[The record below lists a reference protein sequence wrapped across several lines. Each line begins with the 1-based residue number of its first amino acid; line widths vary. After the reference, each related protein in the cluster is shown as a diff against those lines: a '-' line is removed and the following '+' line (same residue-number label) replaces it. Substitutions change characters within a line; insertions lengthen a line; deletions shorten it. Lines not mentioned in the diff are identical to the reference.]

1 MPTIFLFRAFC
12 GSLLSATAAV
22 EQCRLDGGSS
32 VSLFSDT
39 SSVSEEDGFT
49 GSEDIRAE
57 EPGASSAG
65 VLDAGGLATT
75 FASTSLSPVLE
86 GVVVGA
92 GGSGPTSS
100 SAASL

>member
-1 MPTIFLFRAFC
+1 MPAIFLFRAFC

-32 VSLFSDT
+32 VSLLSDT
-39 SSVSEEDGFT
+39 SVSEDGFT
-49 GSEDIRAE
+49 GSEDIQAE
-57 EPGASSAG
+57 TGASSTG
-65 VLDAGGLATT
+65 VLDAVGLATT

>member
-1 MPTIFLFRAFC
+1 MPAIFLFRAFC

-22 EQCRLDGGSS
+22 EQCRFDGGSS
-32 VSLFSDT
+32 VSLLSDT
-39 SSVSEEDGFT
+39 SVSEDGFT
-49 GSEDIRAE
+49 GSEDIQAE
-57 EPGASSAG
+57 TGASSTG
-65 VLDAGGLATT
+65 VLDAVGLATT

-86 GVVVGA
+86 GVVLGA

>member
-32 VSLFSDT
+32 VSLLSDT
-39 SSVSEEDGFT
+39 SVSEDGFT

-86 GVVVGA
+86 GVVLGA

>member
-1 MPTIFLFRAFC
+1 MPAIFLFRAFC

-22 EQCRLDGGSS
+22 EQCRFDGGSS
-32 VSLFSDT
+32 VSLLSDT
-39 SSVSEEDGFT
+39 SSVSEDGFT
-49 GSEDIRAE
+49 GSEDIQAE
-57 EPGASSAG
+57 TGASSTG
-65 VLDAGGLATT
+65 VLDAVGLATT

-86 GVVVGA
+86 GVVLGA